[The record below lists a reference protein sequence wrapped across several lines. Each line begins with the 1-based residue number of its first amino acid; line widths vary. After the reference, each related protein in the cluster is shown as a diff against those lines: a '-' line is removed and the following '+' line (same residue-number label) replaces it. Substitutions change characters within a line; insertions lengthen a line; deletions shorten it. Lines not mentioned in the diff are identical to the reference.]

1 MRRAAAAR
9 PGFFLTAGG
18 AGPGARFFG
27 ILLAL
32 AVCLAASACGELRP
46 APRNF
51 ETQAYR
57 AIDYQELLNPARA
70 GLKAGDLV
78 RVRAFFWQYLT
89 YDPAVVRNYLTLPRY
104 PVSWYRLRWFA
115 IYASEKMESYYDLAA
130 LSPEQEKQYK
140 IKRLDHI
147 LIYGELS
154 PLKPGLFLRVHHIE
168 KIEED

>member
-1 MRRAAAAR
+1 VRRTGAAS
-9 PGFFLTAGG
+9 PGPAGG
-18 AGPGARFFG
+18 AGRGARFLR

-32 AVCLAASACGELRP
+32 AVCQAASACGELRP

-51 ETQAYR
+51 AAQAYR
-57 AIDYQELLNPARA
+57 AIEYQDLLNPAQA

-89 YDPAVVRNYLTLPRY
+89 YDPAMLRNYLTLPRY

-115 IYASEKMESYYDLAA
+115 LYASEKMEGYYDLAA

-140 IKRLDHI
+140 LKRLDHL

-154 PLKPGLFLRVHHIE
+154 PLKPGLFLRVHHLE
-168 KIEED
+168 KIQED